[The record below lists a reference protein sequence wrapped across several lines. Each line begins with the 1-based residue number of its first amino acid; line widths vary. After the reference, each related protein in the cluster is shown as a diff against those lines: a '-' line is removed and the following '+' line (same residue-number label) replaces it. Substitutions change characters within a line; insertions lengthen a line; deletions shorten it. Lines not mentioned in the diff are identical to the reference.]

1 MNIKWSS
8 LNANMKKVLVIWVD
22 QSSCNIP
29 ISQSL
34 VQSKVLTLFSSMKVE
49 RGDKAAGERLKI
61 AEGSLWSLREK
72 SHLYN
77 TKEQGEAASADV
89 ELQQII

>member
-8 LNANMKKVLVIWVD
+8 LNADMKKVLVIWVD

-49 RGDKAAGERLKI
+49 RGDKAAGEK
-61 AEGSLWSLREK
+61 
-72 SHLYN
+72 
-77 TKEQGEAASADV
+77 V
-89 ELQQII
+89 EDSRG